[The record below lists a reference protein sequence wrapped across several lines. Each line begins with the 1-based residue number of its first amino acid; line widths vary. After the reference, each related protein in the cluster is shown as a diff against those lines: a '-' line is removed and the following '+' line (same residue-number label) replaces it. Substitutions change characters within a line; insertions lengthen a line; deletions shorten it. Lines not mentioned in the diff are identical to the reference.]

1 MFKKGRRFRLA
12 GWEGRFLGSREWVEA
27 SDSPNKAPAEIAP
40 RNKIVLGHFGKH
52 GLVEMTYE
60 RRVAEM
66 GKTSLS

>member
-1 MFKKGRRFRLA
+1 LRYY
-12 GWEGRFLGSREWVEA
+12 
-27 SDSPNKAPAEIAP
+27 
-40 RNKIVLGHFGKH
+40 GKH